1 MNSLVEVDLSTD
13 RPRDYFVEEKGGVI
27 DKTSSSYFNI
37 NFGVLDTVRYNMLYL
52 PNVHC
57 LTFTVSL

>member
-27 DKTSSSYFNI
+27 RVALRAPQGKALRST
-37 NFGVLDTVRYNMLYL
+37 
-52 PNVHC
+52 
-57 LTFTVSL
+57 